1 MQWHTSNGTLQC
13 RRVLG
18 EPTSWVGAVGLTVAV
33 AVAYALAA
41 RLGLAL
47 LTAPDGVAVFWPA
60 AGISAGIL
68 IALGPKARLPV
79 AAGVMVATVAANL
92 LGDRNLAST
101 AIFAVCNAAEAVL
114 IAELTRR
121 FFGSDF
127 RLESLRSVAGLLV
140 ATAIATS
147 LSGIGGTA
155 GFLLFQGSGGSP
167 LTIWQHWVASD
178 ALGVV
183 IVAPLVVGLVQTVND
198 PPSRHEA
205 MEGGAT
211 LVVLTLASLLGLS
224 SAGDYGLTI
233 LFFALLLP
241 ILLWPAAHC
250 RPACA
255 AAAVFI
261 LGLVVILSMT
271 FNVGHLS
278 DPDVPFGSRV
288 RAVQAALL
296 AISTCTLAIA
306 ALFAERR
313 QKEAELKDTNDRL
326 QLALDSAELGVWS
339 VDLETGRFENDAR
352 DKRIHGHDER
362 AVPQTLSQAR
372 SFVNPED
379 LPRLDAL
386 FASSGSTGSSYGTE
400 YRIISPAEGPD
411 AKEERWVA
419 VEGVV
424 VRAND
429 GRPLGLQGV
438 TRDIT
443 GIKQTQARLQDS
455 ERTFRELLG
464 ALPAAIYVTDADG
477 RITYCN
483 QSAINL
489 WGRSPRLGEDRW
501 SDLAR
506 FYYADGTPATLSDCP
521 TEIALRQGVSVH
533 GREVDSR
540 AHGRHARPDRSLSDA
555 TARCRRRG
563 GRRRQ
568 HDRRH
573 QRSQAGRAGPD
584 RAQYPADAGGKG
596 RPGRHLRLRARHGK
610 GEDIGRVCRHPR
622 LARRNDRDHAQRV
635 EGQGASRRHC
645 PHGGVPRQDI
655 RRQRR

>member
-1 MQWHTSNGTLQC
+1 MQWHTSNGTLQR

-18 EPTSWVGAVGLTVAV
+18 EPTSWVGAVGLAVAV

-79 AAGVMVATVAANL
+79 AAGVMVATIAANL

-155 GFLLFQGSGGSP
+155 GFLLFHSSGASP

-183 IVAPLVVGLVQTVND
+183 IVAPLVVGLVQAVND

-211 LVVLTLASLLGLS
+211 LVVLTLASILGLS

-250 RPACA
+250 RPECA

-271 FNVGHLS
+271 FNVGHLERS
-278 DPDVPFGSRV
+278 GRAVWQPRACGAGGPARDIGMHACHRRAVRRASSEGSRAEGRQRSAAVGARQRRTGRLERRSRDRPV
-288 RAVQAALL
+288 R
-296 AISTCTLAIA
+296 
-306 ALFAERR
+306 ERCAR
-313 QKEAELKDTNDRL
+313 QKEFMDT
-326 QLALDSAELGVWS
+326 
-339 VDLETGRFENDAR
+339 T
-352 DKRIHGHDER
+352 
-362 AVPQTLSQAR
+362 
-372 SFVNPED
+372 
-379 LPRLDAL
+379 
-386 FASSGSTGSSYGTE
+386 SG
-400 YRIISPAEGPD
+400 
-411 AKEERWVA
+411 
-419 VEGVV
+419 
-424 VRAND
+424 
-429 GRPLGLQGV
+429 
-438 TRDIT
+438 
-443 GIKQTQARLQDS
+443 
-455 ERTFRELLG
+455 
-464 ALPAAIYVTDADG
+464 
-477 RITYCN
+477 
-483 QSAINL
+483 
-489 WGRSPRLGEDRW
+489 
-501 SDLAR
+501 
-506 FYYADGTPATLSDCP
+506 
-521 TEIALRQGVSVH
+521 
-533 GREVDSR
+533 
-540 AHGRHARPDRSLSDA
+540 
-555 TARCRRRG
+555 RCRK
-563 GRRRQ
+563 
-568 HDRRH
+568 
-573 QRSQAGRAGPD
+573 P
-584 RAQYPADAGGKG
+584 
-596 RPGRHLRLRARHGK
+596 
-610 GEDIGRVCRHPR
+610 
-622 LARRNDRDHAQRV
+622 
-635 EGQGASRRHC
+635 SRR
-645 PHGGVPRQDI
+645 PEAS
-655 RRQRR
+655 

>member
-101 AIFAVCNAAEAVL
+101 AIFAVCNAAEALL

-224 SAGDYGLTI
+224 SAGNYGLTI

-296 AISTCTLAIA
+296 AISTCTLAM
-306 ALFAERR
+306 
-313 QKEAELKDTNDRL
+313 
-326 QLALDSAELGVWS
+326 
-339 VDLETGRFENDAR
+339 
-352 DKRIHGHDER
+352 
-362 AVPQTLSQAR
+362 
-372 SFVNPED
+372 
-379 LPRLDAL
+379 PRC
-386 FASSGSTGSSYGTE
+386 
-400 YRIISPAEGPD
+400 SPS
-411 AKEERWVA
+411 
-419 VEGVV
+419 V
-424 VRAND
+424 VR
-429 GRPLGLQGV
+429 RKP
-438 TRDIT
+438 
-443 GIKQTQARLQDS
+443 S
-455 ERTFRELLG
+455 
-464 ALPAAIYVTDADG
+464 
-477 RITYCN
+477 
-483 QSAINL
+483 
-489 WGRSPRLGEDRW
+489 
-501 SDLAR
+501 
-506 FYYADGTPATLSDCP
+506 
-521 TEIALRQGVSVH
+521 
-533 GREVDSR
+533 
-540 AHGRHARPDRSLSDA
+540 
-555 TARCRRRG
+555 
-563 GRRRQ
+563 
-568 HDRRH
+568 
-573 QRSQAGRAGPD
+573 
-584 RAQYPADAGGKG
+584 
-596 RPGRHLRLRARHGK
+596 
-610 GEDIGRVCRHPR
+610 
-622 LARRNDRDHAQRV
+622 
-635 EGQGASRRHC
+635 
-645 PHGGVPRQDI
+645 
-655 RRQRR
+655 